1 MKSTILPPALK
12 NIERVIIKKRDIALI
27 KSTLDGNNES
37 FSKLVSLYKKK
48 IRAIAFG
55 FFKNEDDIEDFTQ
68 EVFLRVFQKLNTFKG
83 ESSFS
88 TWITKVAYNI
98 AINSINRK
106 KSYISL
112 NDEIT
117 LEDSSLTPEEK
128 VLKKATKEALHEAL
142 KEIDEKYAI
151 CLDLFFFHDM
161 SQQQI
166 SDITGFTLN
175 TIKSHIFRA
184 KKILK
189 EKLRSFYE

>member
-1 MKSTILPPALK
+1 MPSALR
-12 NIERVIIKKRDIALI
+12 NIERVITQKRDFALI

-68 EVFLRVFQKLNTFKG
+68 EVFLKVFEKLNTFKG
-83 ESSFS
+83 ESSFY
-88 TWITKVAYNI
+88 TWITRVAYNI
-98 AINSINRK
+98 AINSVNRK
-106 KSYISL
+106 KTYINL
-112 NDEIT
+112 QDETI

-128 VLKKATKEALHEAL
+128 ALKTATIEALHEAL